1 MHPCNAIGAGL
12 VVKIKEDFNLPE
24 MIFTHIIYNIM
35 VRCFNVFIV
44 HFLLSEATVVHGIWP
59 ILMLSALGRIVS
71 VDNRLVNDWL

>member
-1 MHPCNAIGAGL
+1 MHPCYAIGACL
-12 VVKIKEDFNLPE
+12 VVKVKEDFNLLKVVLP
-24 MIFTHIIYNIM
+24 HIIYNIM